1 MDNEVI
7 EYLSEIYQ
15 HVDQFRKDD
24 QTFYELLLNQWMT
37 RSYAVSGSMFRRKCC
52 GQMLV
57 DIWFWEMTIRKTKDL
72 KSFLKKVYAKVS
84 DR

>member
-37 RSYAVSGSMFRRKCC
+37 RSYAVSGSMFGRKCC
-52 GQMLV
+52 G
-57 DIWFWEMTIRKTKDL
+57 
-72 KSFLKKVYAKVS
+72 
-84 DR
+84 